1 MWAFL
6 YLKESQ
12 MKLIENW
19 QQAWK
24 LKSVQVGAA
33 SAFFYALILLSEQFL
48 GVWNVIPQELKNKI
62 PENVAEWVG
71 IFVGVAMVL
80 ARLKKQPEL
89 HNVNQFVTVTAGHSN
104 TDPGAV
110 NGKYKEAELVS
121 QFRNAVAY
129 YLREAGIQYKTDG
142 VGTTNQNLNAAIKL
156 IKGSSVAV
164 EFHMNAATSKQA
176 NGIETIALPKDKK
189 LAQDLSKAVA
199 DAFGSRLRG
208 DNGWIDQSKSARGRL
223 AYVDAGGLIV
233 ELGFISNEEELFQFN
248 ARYWSAAKAVAKV
261 LIEYEASK

>member
-1 MWAFL
+1 MGW
-6 YLKESQ
+6 E
-12 MKLIENW
+12 MKLIDNW
-19 QQAWK
+19 KQAWK
-24 LKSVQVGAA
+24 LKSVQVGAI
-33 SAFFYALILLSEQFL
+33 SAFFYALILFSEQFL
-48 GVWNVIPQELKNKI
+48 NVWAVIPQELKNKI

-89 HNVNQFVTVTAGHSN
+89 HEVNQFVTVTAGHSN
-104 TDPGAV
+104 KDPGAV
-110 NGKYKEAELVS
+110 NGKFKEAELVS

-142 VGTTNQNLNAAIKL
+142 VGILNQDLNAAIKL

-176 NGIETIALPKDKK
+176 NGVETIALPKDKK

-208 DNGWIDQSKSARGRL
+208 DNGWIDQSQSARGKL
-223 AYVDAGGLIV
+223 GFISNGGLIV

-261 LIEYEASK
+261 LIEHEGVA

>member
-1 MWAFL
+1 
-6 YLKESQ
+6 
-12 MKLIENW
+12 MKLIDNW
-19 QQAWK
+19 KQAWK
-24 LKSVQVGAA
+24 LKSVQVGAL
-33 SAFFYALILLSEQFL
+33 SAFFYALILFSEQFL
-48 GVWNVIPQELKNKI
+48 IVWSVIPQELKNKI

-89 HNVNQFVTVTAGHSN
+89 HEVNQFVTVTAGDSN
-104 TDPGAV
+104 KDPGAV
-110 NGKYKEAELVS
+110 NGKFQEAELVS

-142 VGTTNQNLNAAIKL
+142 VGILNQDLNAAIKL

-176 NGIETIALPKDKK
+176 NGVETIALPKDKK

-208 DNGWIDQSKSARGRL
+208 DNGWIDQSQSARGKL
-223 AYVDAGGLIV
+223 GFISNGGLIV

-261 LIEYEASK
+261 LIEYEKCN

>member
-1 MWAFL
+1 
-6 YLKESQ
+6 
-12 MKLIENW
+12 MKLIDNW
-19 QQAWK
+19 KQAWK
-24 LKSVQVGAA
+24 LKSVQVGAI
-33 SAFFYALILLSEQFL
+33 SAFFYALILFSEQFL
-48 GVWNVIPQELKNKI
+48 NVWAVIPQELKNKI
-62 PENVAEWVG
+62 PENIAEWVG

-89 HNVNQFVTVTAGHSN
+89 HEVNQFVTVTAGHSN
-104 TDPGAV
+104 KDPGAV
-110 NGKYKEAELVS
+110 NGKFKEAELVS

-142 VGTTNQNLNAAIKL
+142 VGILNQDLNAAIKL

-164 EFHMNAATSKQA
+164 EFHMNAAASKQA

-208 DNGWIDQSKSARGRL
+208 DNGWIDQSQSARGKL
-223 AYVDAGGLIV
+223 GFISNGGLIV

-248 ARYWSAAKAVAKV
+248 ARYWTAAKAVAKV
-261 LIEYEASK
+261 LIEYEKRN

>member
-1 MWAFL
+1 MGW
-6 YLKESQ
+6 E

-19 QQAWK
+19 KQAWK
-24 LKSVQVGAA
+24 LKSVQVGALW
-33 SAFFYALILLSEQFL
+33 AFFYVLMYAAFELLWLFGSNFPQFWAA
-48 GVWNVIPQELKNKI
+48 VPQEVKELLPHSWVLWLGFLN
-62 PENVAEWVG
+62 NVLSV
-71 IFVGVAMVL
+71 FS
-80 ARLKKQPEL
+80 RLKYQPEL
-89 HNVNQFVTVTAGHSN
+89 HEVNQFVTVTAGHSN
-104 TDPGAV
+104 KDPGAV
-110 NGKYKEAELVS
+110 NGKFKEAELVS

-142 VGTTNQNLNAAIKL
+142 VGILNLDLNAAIKL

-176 NGIETIALPKDKK
+176 NGVETIALPKDKK

-208 DNGWIDQSKSARGRL
+208 DNGWIDQSQSARGRL
-223 AYVDAGGLIV
+223 GFISNGGLIV

-248 ARYWSAAKAVAKV
+248 ARYWSAAKAVAMI
-261 LIEYEASK
+261 LIKHSK

>member
-1 MWAFL
+1 
-6 YLKESQ
+6 
-12 MKLIENW
+12 MKLIDNW
-19 QQAWK
+19 KQAWK

-33 SAFFYALILLSEQFL
+33 SAFFYALILFSEQFL
-48 GVWNVIPQELKNKI
+48 NVWAVIPQELKNKI

-110 NGKYKEAELVS
+110 NGKFKEAELVS

-176 NGIETIALPKDKK
+176 NGVETIALPKDKK

-208 DNGWIDQSKSARGRL
+208 NNGWIDQSQSARGKL
-223 AYVDAGGLIV
+223 GFISNGGLIV

-261 LIEYEASK
+261 LIEYEKRN

>member
-1 MWAFL
+1 
-6 YLKESQ
+6 
-12 MKLIENW
+12 MKLIDNW
-19 QQAWK
+19 KQAWK
-24 LKSVQVGAA
+24 LKSVQVGAI
-33 SAFFYALILLSEQFL
+33 SAFFYALILFSEQFL
-48 GVWNVIPQELKNKI
+48 NVWAVIPQELKNKI

-89 HNVNQFVTVTAGHSN
+89 HEVNQFVTVTAGHSN
-104 TDPGAV
+104 KDPGAV
-110 NGKYKEAELVS
+110 NGKFKEAELVS

-142 VGTTNQNLNAAIKL
+142 VGILNQDLNAAIKL

-176 NGIETIALPKDKK
+176 NGVETIALPKDKK

-208 DNGWIDQSKSARGRL
+208 DNGWIDQSQSARGKL
-223 AYVDAGGLIV
+223 GFISNGGLIV

-248 ARYWSAAKAVAKV
+248 ARYWSAAKAVAMI
-261 LIEYEASK
+261 LIKHEKAL

>member
-1 MWAFL
+1 
-6 YLKESQ
+6 
-12 MKLIENW
+12 MKLIDNW
-19 QQAWK
+19 KQAWK
-24 LKSVQVGAA
+24 LKSVQVGAI
-33 SAFFYALILLSEQFL
+33 SAFFYALILFSEQFL
-48 GVWNVIPQELKNKI
+48 NVWAVIPQELKNKI
-62 PENVAEWVG
+62 PENAAEWVG

-89 HNVNQFVTVTAGHSN
+89 HEVNQFVTVTAGHSN
-104 TDPGAV
+104 KDPGAV
-110 NGKYKEAELVS
+110 NGKFKEAELVS

-142 VGTTNQNLNAAIKL
+142 VGILNQDLNAAIKL

-208 DNGWIDQSKSARGRL
+208 DNGWIDQSQSARGKL
-223 AYVDAGGLIV
+223 GFISNGGLIV

-248 ARYWSAAKAVAKV
+248 ARYWSAAKAVAMI
-261 LIEYEASK
+261 LIKHEKALK

>member
-1 MWAFL
+1 
-6 YLKESQ
+6 
-12 MKLIENW
+12 MKLIDNW
-19 QQAWK
+19 KQAWK
-24 LKSVQVGAA
+24 LKSVQVGAI
-33 SAFFYALILLSEQFL
+33 SAFFYALILFSEQFL
-48 GVWNVIPQELKNKI
+48 NVWAVIPQELKNKI

-104 TDPGAV
+104 KDPGAV
-110 NGKYKEAELVS
+110 NGKFKEAELVS

-142 VGTTNQNLNAAIKL
+142 VGILNQDLNAAIKL

-164 EFHMNAATSKQA
+164 EFHMNTATSKQA

-189 LAQDLSKAVA
+189 LAQELSKAVA

-208 DNGWIDQSKSARGRL
+208 DNGWIDQSQSARGKL
-223 AYVDAGGLIV
+223 GFISNGGLIV

-248 ARYWSAAKAVAKV
+248 ARYWSAAKAVAMI
-261 LIEYEASK
+261 LIKHEKALK

>member
-1 MWAFL
+1 
-6 YLKESQ
+6 
-12 MKLIENW
+12 MKLIDNW
-19 QQAWK
+19 KQAWK
-24 LKSVQVGAA
+24 LKSVQVGAI
-33 SAFFYALILLSEQFL
+33 SAFFYALILFSEQFL
-48 GVWNVIPQELKNKI
+48 NVWAVIPQELKNKI

-104 TDPGAV
+104 KDPGAV
-110 NGKYKEAELVS
+110 NGKFKEAELVS

-142 VGTTNQNLNAAIKL
+142 AGILNQDLNAAIKL

-164 EFHMNAATSKQA
+164 EFHMNAAASKQA

-189 LAQDLSKAVA
+189 LAQELSKAIA

-208 DNGWIDQSKSARGRL
+208 DNGWIDQSQSARGKL
-223 AYVDAGGLIV
+223 GFISNGGLIV

-248 ARYWSAAKAVAKV
+248 ARYWSAAKAVAMI
-261 LIEYEASK
+261 LIKHSK

>member
-1 MWAFL
+1 
-6 YLKESQ
+6 
-12 MKLIENW
+12 MKLIDNW
-19 QQAWK
+19 KQAWK
-24 LKSVQVGAA
+24 LKSVQVGAL
-33 SAFFYALILLSEQFL
+33 SAFFYALILFSEQFL
-48 GVWNVIPQELKNKI
+48 SVWEVIPQELKNKI

-208 DNGWIDQSKSARGRL
+208 DNGWIDQSKSARGKL
-223 AYVDAGGLIV
+223 GFISNGGLIV
-233 ELGFISNEEELFQFN
+233 ELGFISNEEELFKFN

-261 LIEYEASK
+261 LIEYEKRN

>member
-1 MWAFL
+1 
-6 YLKESQ
+6 
-12 MKLIENW
+12 MKLIDNW
-19 QQAWK
+19 KQAWK
-24 LKSVQVGAA
+24 LKSVQVGAI
-33 SAFFYALILLSEQFL
+33 SAFFYALILFSEQFL
-48 GVWNVIPQELKNKI
+48 NVWAVIPQELKNKI

-104 TDPGAV
+104 KDPGAV
-110 NGKYKEAELVS
+110 NGKFKEAELVS

-142 VGTTNQNLNAAIKL
+142 VGILNQDLNAAIKL

-176 NGIETIALPKDKK
+176 NGVETIALPKDKK

-208 DNGWIDQSKSARGRL
+208 DNGWIDQSQSARGKL
-223 AYVDAGGLIV
+223 GFISNGGLIV

>member
-1 MWAFL
+1 
-6 YLKESQ
+6 

-62 PENVAEWVG
+62 PENVAEWLGV
-71 IFVGVAMVL
+71 FVGVAMVL

-89 HNVNQFVTVTAGHSN
+89 HSDIQPFVTVTAGHSN
-104 TDPGAV
+104 VDSGAV
-110 NGKYKEAELVS
+110 NGKFKEAELVS

-142 VGTTNQNLNAAIKL
+142 VGILNQDLNAAIKL

-208 DNGWIDQSKSARGRL
+208 DNGWIDQSQSARGKL
-223 AYVDAGGLIV
+223 GFISNGGLIV